1 MTTLGGD
8 LGVLARGYGGRSWAG
23 GRCLELGRGKRVL
36 LLLLF
41 PAGFI
46 AARFRIQGRPDPL
59 LRIVGGGGLFEGVN
73 MLGGATRGCVGSR
86 GAGGFG
92 LLLFP
97 VRSVSAFRFFALF
110 LLLKLFFLQT
120 FSFCIVRLA
129 LGTLLANELNLS
141 AGSVPL
147 TNMGYPRSQNRRQNS
162 FHAS

>member
-8 LGVLARGYGGRSWAG
+8 LGVLARGYGWRSRAG
-23 GRCLELGRGKRVL
+23 GRCLELGGGERVL

-46 AARFRIQGRPDPL
+46 AACFRIQGRPDPL
-59 LRIVGGGGLFEGVN
+59 LRIVDGGRLFEGVN
-73 MLGGATRGCVGSR
+73 MLGGATRRCVGSR

-92 LLLFP
+92 FLLFP
-97 VRSVSAFRFFALF
+97 VRGVSAFRFFALF

-129 LGTLLANELNLS
+129 LGTLLANELELS
-141 AGSVPL
+141 ARSVPL
-147 TNMGYPRSQNRRQNS
+147 TNMGYPRSQNHRQSS